1 MSVNTIQSD
10 LLFDLSTEE
19 QQLISGGKEGT
30 ITVNNARFRYGGRTY
45 PATIKV
51 RVTGLP

>member
-1 MSVNTIQSD
+1 MSINTIQSD

-19 QQLISGGKEGT
+19 QQLISRGKVGT
-30 ITVNNARFRYGGRTY
+30 IKTNGRFRYRGRSY
-45 PATIKV
+45 PATIDA

>member
-19 QQLISGGKEGT
+19 QQLISGGREGT
-30 ITVNNARFRYGGRTY
+30 ITANGRFRYGRRTY
-45 PATIKV
+45 PATINV

>member
-30 ITVNNARFRYGGRTY
+30 IRANGRFRYGGRSY
-45 PATIKV
+45 PATINV

>member
-30 ITVNNARFRYGGRTY
+30 IRAFFCKHRY
-45 PATIKV
+45 PSHCS
-51 RVTGLP
+51 L